1 MAAVLCLVMLPL
13 FAAVGFM
20 FGVMQLEWSAA
31 SVLGCATF
39 IMLAGGLLVGAFRL
53 SHGWDSNES

>member
-20 FGVMQLEWSAA
+20 FGVVQIEWSAA
-31 SVLGCATF
+31 SLFGGAAF
-39 IMLAGGLLVGAFRL
+39 LLLAGGLLVGAFRL
-53 SHGWDSNES
+53 SQGWDSGES